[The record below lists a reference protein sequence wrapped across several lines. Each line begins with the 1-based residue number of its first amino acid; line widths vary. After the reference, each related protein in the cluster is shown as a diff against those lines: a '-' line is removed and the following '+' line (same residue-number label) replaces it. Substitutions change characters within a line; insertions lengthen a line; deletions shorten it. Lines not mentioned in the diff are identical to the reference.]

1 MVKYKKIRIE
11 FSIKLF
17 FKYTHFN
24 QIIKQM
30 YINIYLKPINMFTKE
45 KSGMVCRFYKYSLII
60 FFVTK
65 LDSSY
70 ITTK

>member
-1 MVKYKKIRIE
+1 
-11 FSIKLF
+11 
-17 FKYTHFN
+17 
-24 QIIKQM
+24 M
-30 YINIYLKPINMFTKE
+30 YINIYSKTINMFTKE
-45 KSGMVCRFYKYSLII
+45 KKSGMACGFYNYSLII